1 MSRSASARLTWFIA
15 GFGVLA
21 VVYMQLRYG
30 IDAASSAAVGGA
42 VALGNWVLLRM
53 IVDRVL
59 GGSVQR
65 QVGLTFLLIVKM
77 GALVGLVFLLLRS
90 GLVQVLPFTAGVSSL
105 MAGGLAGSFF
115 HVLTAKPEAQP
126 KANQPVESER

>member
-21 VVYMQLRYG
+21 IAFMHASYG
-30 IDAASSAAVGGA
+30 ADAAASAAVGGA
-42 VALGNWVLLRM
+42 VALGNWFLLRM
-53 IVDRVL
+53 IVDRVV
-59 GGSVQR
+59 GGSVRR
-65 QVGLTFLLIVKM
+65 QVRLTFLLIVKM
-77 GALVGLVFLLLRS
+77 GALIGLVFLLLKS

-105 MAGGLAGSFF
+105 MAGGLAGSLF